1 MDSKSGSE
9 ATIIDKSGNNSKSW
23 YAQKRV
29 AIPLI
34 LLLILAIAIAVYWYF
49 FIRGYISTDDAYI
62 DSDNVTISSKILGR
76 ITQLKCDEGDTIKSD
91 ELVVFLD
98 DSDLRAQEMLAKAN
112 LEYARKN
119 AELSQTN
126 LNKTRDDFKRADIQY
141 KGNAITR
148 EQYEHAQQ
156 SLEMAKAQYAASQS
170 QIETAIAQLNV
181 VQTQLGNMQI
191 TSTFAGIVAKRWVL
205 EGDVVQAAQPIIT
218 IYSTNV
224 NWVTAYL
231 EETKIA
237 SIQIGDPVEI
247 SIDAYPAQKFNGKVT
262 EIGATAAAQFSLI
275 PPNNASGNFTKV
287 TQRIPVKI
295 AISQANNQYPL
306 RAGMSVEIRIKIK
319 PD

>member
-1 MDSKSGSE
+1 MDSKSDSE
-9 ATIIDKSGNNSKSW
+9 AAIADKLDNNGKGW
-23 YAQKRV
+23 YTQKRV
-29 AIPLI
+29 VIPLI
-34 LLLILAIAIAVYWYF
+34 LLLVLAIAIAAYWYF
-49 FIRGYISTDDAYI
+49 FIRGYISSDDAYI

-76 ITQLKCDEGDTIKSD
+76 ITQLKCDEGDTIKSG
-91 ELVVFLD
+91 EEVVFLD

-126 LNKTRDDFKRADIQY
+126 LNKARDDFKRADIQY

-156 SLEMAKAQYAASQS
+156 SLETAKAQYAASQS

-191 TSTFAGIVAKRWVL
+191 ASPFAGIVAKRWVI

-218 IYSTNV
+218 IYSANV

-247 SIDAYPAQKFNGKVT
+247 SIDAYPAKIFNGKVT

-287 TQRIPVKI
+287 TQRIPVRI
-295 AISQANNQYPL
+295 AIGQVNNQYPL